1 MKNTLTKVLT
11 IVALC
16 LFSAIAI
23 TAIVLAIVKRDYN
36 QVVNSDVIS
45 IEVKKAGASNV
56 YLKDDTEEENRTVFN
71 DLLNKYYQ
79 GTKESIL
86 SSLFQGAYSSD
97 AEAEVVKTTTTV
109 SSLSA
114 SSEVFYLR
122 FYFYF
127 SICQTLKINNKVYE
141 DTRLTTLDKTVKFKS
156 VILKVENN
164 TTLNKVTMYIVDSS
178 YPSTSYYQVK
188 YTTHHSALFDYIEDL
203 EYPGL

>member
-1 MKNTLTKVLT
+1 MKNTVTKVLT

-23 TAIVLAIVKRDYN
+23 TAIVLAVVKRDYN
-36 QVVNSDVIS
+36 QVINSDVNA

-56 YLKDDTEEENRTVFN
+56 YLKDDAEEENKKVFN

-79 GTKESIL
+79 GTSESIL
-86 SSLFQGAYSSD
+86 SSLFQGAYSKSAD
-97 AEAEVVKTTTTV
+97 AEVVKTTTTV
-109 SSLSA
+109 SSLTASA
-114 SSEVFYLR
+114 DVFYLR
-122 FYFYF
+122 FYFGPE
-127 SICQTLKINNKVYE
+127 QTLKINNKVYE
-141 DTRLTTLDKTVKFKS
+141 DTRLTTMDKTVKFKS

-164 TTLNKVTMYIVDSS
+164 TTLNKVTMYVVDAS

-188 YTTHHSALFDYIEDL
+188 YTTHHSALFGYIKDL

>member
-36 QVVNSDVIS
+36 KVVNSDVIS

-122 FYFYF
+122 FYFGPE
-127 SICQTLKINNKVYE
+127 QTLKINNKVYE

>member
-79 GTKESIL
+79 ETKESIL

-114 SSEVFYLR
+114 SSEVF
-122 FYFYF
+122 
-127 SICQTLKINNKVYE
+127 
-141 DTRLTTLDKTVKFKS
+141 
-156 VILKVENN
+156 
-164 TTLNKVTMYIVDSS
+164 
-178 YPSTSYYQVK
+178 
-188 YTTHHSALFDYIEDL
+188 
-203 EYPGL
+203 